1 MTKLFPFFL
10 IIAAFGF
17 FGCPY
22 SANVPLSTGDSM
34 SFDPRILG
42 HWKSPYLTAE
52 INGLWVSKNT
62 KGQLIAIEYSMENGK
77 IKYDKDTLLF
87 TPTKVGDIFFI
98 DQKSDTAN
106 LWTAHPYFFSM
117 GGNVLSTYSLNDTMV
132 GKDRKFASTAEYRD
146 YVSANI
152 YRPGFLENPDVMM
165 RVTDGELRGEYVDLM
180 VTDSVLMHI
189 SKIAYSVRVSE
200 DEILGK
206 PENEAQKSI
215 RKNERRIKRHLS
227 GLKLDS
233 IYVDDDHG
241 FTIKQFC
248 LTAKNQVNLEH
259 QKNAIKRA
267 KNVAIEPIAVFYQ
280 ECYDSLS
287 PKIDGLI
294 KTIAIEMASGEFKN
308 IKNAEIVVAL
318 DPFDEHAESLRE
330 NQLHH
335 AMIIGNHLMKS
346 YQTIYNP
353 DDFTF
358 DAHQHAYWKV
368 GICRIH
374 LNK

>member
-52 INGLWVSKNT
+52 INGLWVSKSS
-62 KGQLIAIEYSMENGK
+62 KGQLIAIEYSVENGK

-87 TPTKVGDIFFI
+87 TPTKVGDVFFI

-106 LWTAHPYFFSM
+106 LWTAHPYFFSL
-117 GGNVLSTYSLNDTMV
+117 GGNVLSTYSLNDTII
-132 GKDRKFASTAEYRD
+132 GKDRKFASTAEYRN
-146 YVSANI
+146 YVAANI

-165 RVTDGELRGEYVDLM
+165 RATDGELRGEYVDLM
-180 VTDSVLMHI
+180 VTDSILMHI
-189 SKIAYSVRVSE
+189 DKIAYSLRVSE
-200 DEILGK
+200 DEILRK
-206 PENEAQKSI
+206 PGPEAQKNI
-215 RKNERRIKRHLS
+215 RKNERRIKRSIS
-227 GLKLDS
+227 GLKIDS
-233 IYVDDDHG
+233 VYTDNDHG
-241 FTIKQFC
+241 YSIKQYC
-248 LTAKNQVNLEH
+248 LTAKNPANLDF
-259 QKNAIKRA
+259 QKNAFRKV

-287 PKIDGLI
+287 PKLNAR
-294 KTIAIEMASGEFKN
+294 IAALATEMASGEFKN
-308 IKNAEIVVAL
+308 IQKAEIVVAL
-318 DPFDEHAESLRE
+318 DPFDEHAESLKE

-335 AMIIGNHLMKS
+335 AMTIGNHLMKS

-353 DDFTF
+353 EEFTF
-358 DAHQHAYWKV
+358 DAHQHSYWKV
-368 GICRIH
+368 GICRVY
-374 LNK
+374 LK

>member
-52 INGLWVSKNT
+52 VNGLWVSKNNR
-62 KGQLIAIEYSMENGK
+62 GQLIAIEYSVENGK

-87 TPTKVGDIFFI
+87 TPTKVGDVFFI

-117 GGNVLSTYSLNDTMV
+117 GGNVLSTYSLNDTII

-146 YVSANI
+146 YVAANI

-180 VTDSVLMHI
+180 VTDSVIMHI
-189 SKIAYSVRVSE
+189 SKIAYAVRVSE
-200 DEILGK
+200 SEILGK
-206 PENEAQKSI
+206 PENEAQKNI
-215 RKNERRIKRHLS
+215 RKNERRIKRHLA

-233 IYVDDDHG
+233 IYIDDDHG

-248 LTAKNQVNLEH
+248 LTAKNPTNLEY
-259 QKNAIKRA
+259 QKKAIRGI
-267 KNVAIEPIAVFYQ
+267 KNVAIEPMAVFYT
-280 ECYDSLS
+280 ETTENLS
-287 PKIDGLI
+287 SMIDNEL
-294 KTIAIEMASGEFKN
+294 KTDAAEMASGEFKN
-308 IKNAEIVVAL
+308 IKGAEIVIAL
-318 DPFDEHAESLRE
+318 DPFDERSEALQER
-330 NQLHH
+330 QLAH
-335 AMIIGNHLMKS
+335 AMQIGTYFLGS
-346 YQTIYNP
+346 YQTVY
-353 DDFTF
+353 DVEDFTF
-358 DAHQHAYWKV
+358 GGKDQWFWKV

-374 LNK
+374 LK